1 MAVPQQ
7 RKSRSRSRMRR
18 ASNSKMTAPAKA
30 YCSKCGSPRW
40 PHRACPTCGFFNDKL
55 GVVIDTGFEAED
67 QDDHAGHDH

>member
-18 ASNSKMTAPAKA
+18 AQAKKKVAPARA
-30 YCSKCGSPRW
+30 YCPQCNSPRT

-55 GVVIDTGFEAED
+55 GVVIDTGYEAEEG
-67 QDDHAGHDH
+67 AERSE